1 MQLKLAV
8 NRERNCSTKRLWSN
22 TIQVKNIQST
32 AAKEVSQYLKNA
44 VWVNRKM
51 QKRFLQKNGSYCQQ
65 KNAEKVPTEKWLML
79 STEKCRKS
87 LTGFLLC
94 SILQK
99 SLVSD
104 TP

>member
-22 TIQVKNIQST
+22 TIQVKNIQSIDFP
-32 AAKEVSQYLKNA
+32 AKEVSRYLKNSI
-44 VWVNRKM
+44 WVNSKM
-51 QKRFLQKNGSYCQQ
+51 QKKFLQKNGSYCQQ
-65 KNAEKVPTEKWLML
+65 K
-79 STEKCRKS
+79 KCRKS

>member
-1 MQLKLAV
+1 MQLKSAV

-32 AAKEVSQYLKNA
+32 DFPAKEVSRYLKNA

-51 QKRFLQKNGSYCQQ
+51 QK
-65 KNAEKVPTEKWLML
+65 KVPTEKWLML

>member
-32 AAKEVSQYLKNA
+32 DFPAKEVSRYLKNA

-51 QKRFLQKNGSYCQQ
+51 QKKFLQKNGSYCQQ
-65 KNAEKVPTEKWLML
+65 KNVEKA
-79 STEKCRKS
+79 
-87 LTGFLLC
+87 
-94 SILQK
+94 
-99 SLVSD
+99 
-104 TP
+104 

>member
-32 AAKEVSQYLKNA
+32 DFPAKEVSQYLKNA

-51 QKRFLQKNGSYCQQ
+51 QKRFLQKNV
-65 KNAEKVPTEKWLML
+65 EKAVN
-79 STEKCRKS
+79 RKMAH
-87 LTGFLLC
+87 TVNR
-94 SILQK
+94 K
-99 SLVSD
+99 M
-104 TP
+104 